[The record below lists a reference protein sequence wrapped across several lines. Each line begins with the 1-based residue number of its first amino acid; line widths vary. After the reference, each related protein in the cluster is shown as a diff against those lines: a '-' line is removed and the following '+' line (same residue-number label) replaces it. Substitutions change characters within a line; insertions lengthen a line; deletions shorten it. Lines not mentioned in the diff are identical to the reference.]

1 MKKAAIWW
9 VAGFIVVIA
18 VAVTLAFSAS
28 NNSYVASVNGEKIS
42 EDELQDALMAQYGS
56 EAVDA
61 LVMEKILE
69 MEIEKEGIEVI
80 QAEIDEEMKTYAEY
94 YGGEEALQEVAETSG
109 IDLSEVEKDLEPY
122 LATNKLLEKRIEITE
137 EEMKTYFEENKDQF
151 AQAEQVQASHIL
163 VEDEAT
169 ANEVAKKLAAGG
181 DFAELAKEYSIDEGS
196 SKEGGEV
203 GYFGKGA
210 MVPEFEEAAFSMEK
224 GEISDPVKSE
234 YGFHIIKVTDKK
246 EAKEANYEE
255 SKEEIKSAL
264 MESKVQEEYMV
275 WLQEK
280 QEEYD
285 VEYAL

>member
-18 VAVTLAFSAS
+18 VAVTLAFSAG

-42 EDELQDALMAQYGS
+42 EDELQEALMAQYGS

-69 MEIEKEGIEVI
+69 MEIEKEGIEVS

-109 IDLSEVEKDLEPY
+109 IDLSEVEEDLETY

>member
-42 EDELQDALMAQYGS
+42 EDELQEALMAQYGS

-69 MEIEKEGIEVI
+69 MEIEKEGIEVS

-109 IDLSEVEKDLEPY
+109 IDLSEVEKDLETY

>member
-18 VAVTLAFSAS
+18 VAVTLAFSAG

-42 EDELQDALMAQYGS
+42 EDELQEALMAQYGS

-69 MEIEKEGIEVI
+69 MEIEKEGIEVS

-109 IDLSEVEKDLEPY
+109 IDLSEVEKDLETY

>member
-18 VAVTLAFSAS
+18 VAVTLAFSAG

-42 EDELQDALMAQYGS
+42 EDELQEALMAQYGS

-69 MEIEKEGIEVI
+69 MEIEKEGIEVS

-109 IDLSEVEKDLEPY
+109 IDLSEVEKDLETY

-224 GEISDPVKSE
+224 GEVSDPVKSE

>member
-18 VAVTLAFSAS
+18 VAVTLAFSAG

-42 EDELQDALMAQYGS
+42 EDELQEALMAQYGS

-69 MEIEKEGIEVI
+69 MEIEKEGIEVS

-109 IDLSEVEKDLEPY
+109 IDLSEVEKDLETY

-169 ANEVAKKLAAGG
+169 ANEVAKKLAAGE